1 MVEDFFL
8 GQCQSAKVTGDMTM
22 GTGLEKRPNW
32 ATRALQGVTYW
43 IGHRR
48 CLYRQYP
55 LAEGALVA
63 ELCNLI
69 HANLHHNFLLTCE
82 VQYTDLLDGRPKPDI
97 LTQRARADLVISE
110 RPGRKDGEPR
120 PRFIIEVKRASA
132 PKAQIDSDLQRLA
145 AVKTTYRGV
154 RTFMFL
160 IAEAHR
166 PKRFVDEDGKSRTG
180 RHSIPDSPGYFRVRR
195 TLKAAHA
202 YTEVAHAQYACLLE
216 VYA

>member
-1 MVEDFFL
+1 
-8 GQCQSAKVTGDMTM
+8 M
-22 GTGLEKRPNW
+22 GTKLEKRPIW
-32 ATRALQGVTYW
+32 AIRALQGVTYW

-48 CLYRQYP
+48 CLFKQYP

-69 HANLHHNFLLTCE
+69 HANLRHDYILTCE
-82 VQYTDLLDGRPKPDI
+82 VQYTNLLGGRPKPDI

-110 RPGRKDGEPR
+110 KPEEKDGEPL

-132 PKAQIDSDLQRLA
+132 PTAQIDADLQRLA
-145 AVKTTYRGV
+145 AVRRTHRDL

-166 PKRFVDEDGKSRTG
+166 PKRFVDEDGKSYTG
-180 RHSIPDSPGYFRVRR
+180 KHAIPNSPGHYRVRR

-202 YTEVAHAQYACLLE
+202 YTEVGNAQYACLLE
-216 VYA
+216 IYA

>member
-1 MVEDFFL
+1 
-8 GQCQSAKVTGDMTM
+8 M
-22 GTGLEKRPNW
+22 GTNLEKRPSW
-32 ATRALQGVTYW
+32 ATRALQGMTYW

-69 HANLHHNFLLTCE
+69 HANLHHDLLLTCE
-82 VQYTDLLDGRPKPDI
+82 VQYTDLLEGKPKPDI

-110 RPGRKDGEPR
+110 KPDEKDGEPT

-132 PKAQIDSDLQRLA
+132 PKAQIDADLQRLA
-145 AVKTTYRGV
+145 AVQRTHRGV

-166 PKRFVDEDGKSRTG
+166 PKRFVDGEGKSLTG
-180 RHSIPDSPGYFRVRR
+180 KYPIPNSPGHYRVRR

-202 YTEVAHAQYACLLE
+202 YSEVANAQYACLVE

>member
-1 MVEDFFL
+1 M
-8 GQCQSAKVTGDMTM
+8 ATK
-22 GTGLEKRPNW
+22 LEKRPTW
-32 ATRALQGVTYW
+32 AIRALQGVTFW

-48 CLYRQYP
+48 CLYKQYP

-69 HANLHHNFLLTCE
+69 HANLNRNIFVLNCE
-82 VQYTDLLDGRPKPDI
+82 VQYTELLAGKPKPDI

-110 RPGRKDGEPR
+110 KPEDKNDEPT
-120 PRFIIEVKRASA
+120 PKFIIEVKRASA
-132 PKAQIDSDLQRLA
+132 PTGQIDADLRRLA
-145 AVKTTYRGV
+145 AVRQTHPGV

-166 PKRFVDEDGKSRTG
+166 PKRFVDEDGKSLTG
-180 RHSIPDSPGYFRVRR
+180 KHSIPNSRGHYRIRR

-202 YTEVAHAQYACLLE
+202 YTEVGSAQYACFLE
-216 VYA
+216 IYA

>member
-1 MVEDFFL
+1 
-8 GQCQSAKVTGDMTM
+8 M
-22 GTGLEKRPNW
+22 GTKLEKRPSW

-69 HANLHHNFLLTCE
+69 HANLHPDYVLACE
-82 VQYTDLLDGRPKPDI
+82 VQYAELLEGKPKPDL
-97 LTQRARADLVISE
+97 LTQRARADLVVSE
-110 RPGRKDGEPR
+110 KPEEKDGKLT
-120 PRFIIEVKRASA
+120 PRFVIEVKRASA
-132 PKAQIDSDLQRLA
+132 PKAQIDADLRRLA
-145 AVKTTYRGV
+145 AVQLAHRDV

-166 PKRFVDEDGKSRTG
+166 PKRFVDDDGKSLTG
-180 RHSIPDSPGYFRVRR
+180 KYSIPKSPGHYRVRR

-202 YTEVAHAQYACLLE
+202 YTEVANAQYACLLE
-216 VYA
+216 IYA